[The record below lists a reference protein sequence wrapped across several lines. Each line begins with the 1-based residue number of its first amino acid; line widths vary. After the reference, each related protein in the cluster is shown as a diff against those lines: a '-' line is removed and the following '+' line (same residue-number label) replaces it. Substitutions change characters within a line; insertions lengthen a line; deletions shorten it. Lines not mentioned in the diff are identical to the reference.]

1 MSIRFSSQFLT
12 RFFVAAAALA
22 LFAPTD
28 ASAQRLESREQTLWV
43 EAESFAERGGWVL
56 DTQAMDVMGS
66 PYLLAHGI
74 GVPVA
79 DAKTTVR
86 FPKAGRYKV
95 YARTRNWVAPWR
107 PEEAPG
113 TFQIAVDGKKL
124 ETVFGTNGA
133 EWSWQTGA
141 TVAIAE
147 DKLDVEI
154 SLCDMTG
161 FDGRVDALVFTADG
175 FVPPE
180 EIDAMKPFR
189 LESRGLSGTYRTVE
203 NGKVYDLV
211 VVGGGIAGTA
221 AALSAARLG
230 LSVALVQDRPVL
242 GGNGS
247 SEVRVGLNHFLN
259 LPPYP
264 NLGNLT
270 SLLGPHHGGNAREA
284 EHYRDGVRAELVALE
299 KTLDLYLNVRVNGV
313 ETEKKDD
320 GNVQIKAVCGEN
332 VATGERLRFVGKT
345 FADCTG
351 DATVGFLAGADFRM
365 GREAK
370 AEYDEPSAPEEADAM
385 TMGSSVQW
393 NTVETDDETSFPEV
407 PWAIQFSEETIRPS
421 VHGDWDWEA
430 GMNLDQIADVERIRD
445 IGLRAAYGHWSY
457 MKNRTTGDWAAKVKN
472 RKLGWVAY
480 VAGKRESRRLLGD
493 VVLREQDI
501 VDETPFDDASVT
513 TTWPIDLHYP
523 APDNV
528 KAFPGEEFRS
538 ICKTT
543 RIEPYAIP
551 YRCLYSRNV
560 ENLLMAG
567 RNISVTHV
575 ALGTV
580 RVMRTG
586 GMMGEVVGMAAAI
599 CKERKCLPRDVYASY
614 LDDLKAAMNKG
625 VAPPTEK
632 ARKAVRFAAQFER
645 PKWLPLDAKNLALGA
660 KIVVS
665 SDYKGAAK
673 YSATAIND
681 GKFNVYANVGRWV
694 SDKAPSHT
702 VDFVF
707 GEETTLDALRVVSGQ
722 SGAKTPL
729 TDFRLQVE
737 RDGAFVDVPGA
748 AVRANDLVIVSLR
761 FNPVS
766 GKRFRLQVDKTPDDL
781 ARLWE
786 VELYRVGAPVVE
798 K

>member
-12 RFFVAAAALA
+12 RLGVAVAALA
-22 LFAPTD
+22 RWGPSD
-28 ASAQRLESREQTLWV
+28 ASAQRLTDREQTLWV

-79 DAKTTVR
+79 DAKTTLR
-86 FPKAGRYKV
+86 FPKAGEYKV

-113 TFQIAVDGKKL
+113 TFQIAVDGKKT

-133 EWSWQTGA
+133 EWSWQEGA
-141 TVAIAE
+141 PISISA
-147 DKLDVEI
+147 DKLEVEV

-161 FDGRVDALVFTADG
+161 FDGRVDALVFSADG

-180 EIDAMKPFR
+180 EIDAMKPLR
-189 LESRGLSGTYRTVE
+189 LAARGLSAEYRSVE

-211 VVGGGIAGTA
+211 VVGGGIAGTCA
-221 AALSAARLG
+221 AISAARLG
-230 LSVALVQDRPVL
+230 ASVALVQDRPVL

-247 SEVRVGLNHFLN
+247 AEIRVHLNGDVN

-270 SLLGPHHGGNAREA
+270 YLLGPHGGGNGREA
-284 EHYRDGVRAELVALE
+284 SHYKDRTRFELVSAE
-299 KTLDLYLNVRVNGV
+299 KNIDLYLNVRVNAV
-313 ETEKKDD
+313 EAAKSES
-320 GNVQIKAVCGEN
+320 GSIRINAVCGEN
-332 VATGERLRFVGKT
+332 VATGERLRFIGKT

-351 DATVGFLAGADFRM
+351 DAGVGFLAGADFRM

-370 AEYDEPSAPEEADAM
+370 SEYGEATAPEKADSM

-393 NTVETDDETSFPEV
+393 NTVETDGDSSFPEL
-407 PWAIQFSEETIRPS
+407 PWAIRFSDKTIRPS
-421 VHGDWDWEA
+421 THGDWDWEG
-430 GMNLDQIADVERIRD
+430 GMNLDQIEDIERIRD
-445 IGLRAAYGHWSY
+445 NGLRAAYGHWSY
-457 MKNRTTGDWAAKVKN
+457 MKNKTTGSWAEKVKN

-493 VVLREQDI
+493 VVLKEQD
-501 VDETPFDDASVT
+501 VVNAVPFDDASVT
-513 TTWPIDLHYP
+513 TTWSIDLHYP
-523 APDNV
+523 EPENA
-528 KAFPGEEFRS
+528 KHFPGEEFRAYCVQTN
-538 ICKTT
+538 IK
-543 RIEPYAIP
+543 PYAIP

-560 ENLLMAG
+560 ENLFMAG

-575 ALGTV
+575 ALGTI

-586 GMMGEVVGMAAAI
+586 GMMGEVVGMAASI
-599 CKERKCLPRDVYASY
+599 CKKHKCLPRDVYSDY
-614 LDDLKAAMNKG
+614 LDELKTLMTEG
-625 VAPPTEK
+625 VAPPTAK
-632 ARKAVRFAAQFER
+632 ATQFAR
-645 PKWLPLDAKNLALGA
+645 PKWLPSDAKNLALDA
-660 KIVVS
+660 KVAVS
-665 SDYKGAAK
+665 SLYKQAHYPA
-673 YSATAIND
+673 SAIND
-681 GKFNVYANVGRWV
+681 GKLDVYKNEGRWV
-694 SDKAPSHT
+694 SDEAESHW

-707 GEETTLDALRVVSGQ
+707 AGETTLDAFRVASGQ
-722 SGAKTPL
+722 ASAQTPL
-729 TDFRLQVE
+729 TKFRLQVE
-737 RDGAFVDVPGA
+737 RDGAFVDVESA
-748 AVRANDLVIVSLR
+748 AVENNDAAVVCLK
-761 FNPVS
+761 FKPVS
-766 GKRFRLQVDKTPDDL
+766 GKKFRLQIDETPGNL

-786 VELYRVGAPVVE
+786 VEFYNVG

>member
-1 MSIRFSSQFLT
+1 MTVRRLGAFL
-12 RFFVAAAALA
+12 AAALGA
-22 LFAPTD
+22 IFVLTATND
-28 ASAQRLESREQTLWV
+28 AAAQRLESRPQTLWI
-43 EAESFAERGGWVL
+43 EAESFADRGGWAL
-56 DTQAMDVMGS
+56 DSQAMDVMGS

-86 FPKAGRYKV
+86 FPKAGEYKV

-107 PEEAPG
+107 PEETPG

-133 EWSWQTGA
+133 PWSWQEGA
-141 TVAIAE
+141 TVEISA

-154 SLCDMTG
+154 ALCDLTG
-161 FDGRVDALVFTADG
+161 FDGRVDALVFSADG

-180 EIDAMKPFR
+180 EIDAMKPLR
-189 LESRGLSGTYRTVE
+189 LAARGLSTEYRNVGD
-203 NGKVYDLV
+203 GKVYDLV

-221 AALSAARLG
+221 AAISAARLG
-230 LSVALVQDRPVL
+230 LAVALVQDRPVL

-270 SLLGPHHGGNAREA
+270 FLLGPHHGGNAREA
-284 EHYRDGVRAELVALE
+284 EHYRDRTRAELVALE
-299 KTLDLYLNVRVNGV
+299 TNIDLYLNVRVNVV
-313 ETEKKDD
+313 ESAKTDA
-320 GNVQIKAVCGEN
+320 GSIRINAVCGEN

-351 DATVGFLAGADFRM
+351 DAGVGFLAGADFRM
-365 GREAK
+365 GRESK
-370 AEYDEPSAPEEADAM
+370 AEYGEPSAPEEADAM
-385 TMGSSVQW
+385 TMGASVQW
-393 NTVETDDETSFPEV
+393 NTVETDAETSFPEV
-407 PWAIQFSEETIRPS
+407 PWAIRFSEKTIRPS
-421 VHGDWDWEA
+421 THGDWDWEA
-430 GMNLDQIADVERIRD
+430 GMNLDQIADIERIRD

-472 RKLGWVAY
+472 RKLGWVAF

-501 VDETPFDDASVT
+501 LDEVPYEDESVT

-560 ENLLMAG
+560 ENLFMAG

-586 GMMGEVVGMAAAI
+586 GMMGEVVGMAASI
-599 CKERKCLPRDVYASY
+599 CKERNCLPRDVYASY
-614 LDDLKAAMNKG
+614 LDDLKAAMRKG

-632 ARKAVRFAAQFER
+632 ARRAVRFAAQFER
-645 PKWLPLDAKNLALGA
+645 PDWLPQDAKNLALGA
-660 KIVVS
+660 KVAVS
-665 SDYKGAAK
+665 SDYQGAAK
-673 YSATAIND
+673 YSASAIND
-681 GKFNVYANVGRWV
+681 GKFDVYQNAGRWV
-694 SDKAPSHT
+694 SDKASTHW
-702 VDFVF
+702 VDFEF
-707 GEETTLDALRVVSGQ
+707 AEETTLDAVRVVSGQ
-722 SGAKTPL
+722 ASAKTPL
-729 TDFRLQVE
+729 ADFRLQVE
-737 RDGAFVDVPGA
+737 RDGAFVDVESA
-748 AVRANDLVIVSLR
+748 AVRSNDLVIVGLR
-761 FNPVS
+761 FNPIS
-766 GKRFRLQVDKTPDDL
+766 GKRFRLQIDKTPDDL

-786 VELYRVGAPVVE
+786 VELYRVGPSVVE

>member
-1 MSIRFSSQFLT
+1 MTVWRSGTLLT
-12 RFFVAAAALA
+12 AALSA
-22 LFAPTD
+22 IVLLTTD
-28 ASAQRLESREQTLWV
+28 DAAAQRLESRPQTLWV
-43 EAESFAERGGWVL
+43 EAESFAERGGWAL
-56 DTQAMDVMGS
+56 DSQAMDAMGS

-86 FPKAGRYKV
+86 FPKAGEYKV

-113 TFQIAVDGKKL
+113 TFQVAVDGKKL

-133 EWSWQTGA
+133 PWSWQAGGS
-141 TVAIAE
+141 VVVAE
-147 DKLDVEI
+147 DKLEVEI
-154 SLCDMTG
+154 ALCDLTG
-161 FDGRVDALVFTADG
+161 FDGRVDALVFSADG

-180 EIDAMKPFR
+180 EIDAMKPLR
-189 LESRGLSGTYRTVE
+189 LAARGLSAEYRSVE

-270 SLLGPHHGGNAREA
+270 FLLGPHHGGNAREA
-284 EHYRDGVRAELVALE
+284 EHYRDRTRAELVALE
-299 KTLDLYLNVRVNGV
+299 TNIDLYLNVRVNVV
-313 ETEKKDD
+313 ESAKSES
-320 GNVQIKAVCGEN
+320 GNVRINAVCGEN
-332 VATGERLRFVGKT
+332 VATGERLRFIGKT

-365 GREAK
+365 GRESK
-370 AEYDEPSAPEEADAM
+370 AEYGEPSAPEEADAK

-393 NTVETDDETSFPEV
+393 NTVETDAETRFPEL
-407 PWAIQFSEETIRPS
+407 PWAIRFSEKTIRPS
-421 VHGDWDWEA
+421 IHGDWDWEA
-430 GMNLDQIADVERIRD
+430 GMNLDQIADIERIRD

-457 MKNRTTGDWAAKVKN
+457 MKNKTTGDWAAKVKN
-472 RKLGWVAY
+472 RKLGWVAF

-501 VDETPFDDASVT
+501 LDETPFEDASVT

-560 ENLLMAG
+560 ENLFMAG

-586 GMMGEVVGMAAAI
+586 GMMGEVVGMAASI
-599 CKERKCLPRDVYASY
+599 CKEHNCLPRDVYASY
-614 LDDLKAAMNKG
+614 LDDLKAAMRKG

-632 ARKAVRFAAQFER
+632 ARRAVRFAAQFER
-645 PKWLPLDAKNLALGA
+645 PGWLPQDAKNLARDA
-660 KIVVS
+660 KIAVS
-665 SDYKGAAK
+665 SDYQGAAK
-673 YSATAIND
+673 YSASAIND
-681 GKFNVYANVGRWV
+681 GKFDVYQNVDRWV
-694 SDKAPSHT
+694 SDKASTHW
-702 VDFVF
+702 VDFEF
-707 GEETTLDALRVVSGQ
+707 AEETTLDAVRVVSGQ
-722 SGAKTPL
+722 ASAQTPL
-729 TDFRLQVE
+729 ADFRLQVE
-737 RDGAFVDVPGA
+737 RDGAFVDVESA
-748 AVRANDLVIVSLR
+748 AARSNDLVIVNLR

-766 GKRFRLQVDKTPDDL
+766 GKRFRLQIDKTPDDL

-786 VELYRVGAPVVE
+786 VEFYRVGPSAVE

>member
-1 MSIRFSSQFLT
+1 MTVR
-12 RFFVAAAALA
+12 RAGAFFAAALSA
-22 LFAPTD
+22 IFILTTASD
-28 ASAQRLESREQTLWV
+28 ASAQRLTDREQTLWV
-43 EAESFAERGGWVL
+43 EAESFADRGGWAL
-56 DTQAMDVMGS
+56 DSQAMDVMGS

-86 FPKAGRYKV
+86 FPSAGEYKV

-107 PEEAPG
+107 PEETPG
-113 TFQIAVDGKKL
+113 TFQIAVDGKKT

-133 EWSWQTGA
+133 EWSWQEGA
-141 TVAIAE
+141 PIAISA
-147 DKLDVEI
+147 DKLEVEI

-161 FDGRVDALVFTADG
+161 FDGRVDALVFSADG

-180 EIDAMKPFR
+180 EIDAMKPLR
-189 LESRGLSGTYRTVE
+189 LAARGLSAEYRSVE
-203 NGKVYDLV
+203 KGKVYDLV
-211 VVGGGIAGTA
+211 VVGGGIAGTCA
-221 AALSAARLG
+221 AISAARLG
-230 LSVALVQDRPVL
+230 ASVALVQDRPVL

-247 SEVRVGLNHFLN
+247 AEIRVHLNGDVN

-270 SLLGPHHGGNAREA
+270 YLLGPHGGGNGREA
-284 EHYRDGVRAELVALE
+284 SHYKDRTRFELVSAE
-299 KTLDLYLNVRVNGV
+299 KNIDLYLNVRVNAV
-313 ETEKKDD
+313 EAAKSES
-320 GNVQIKAVCGEN
+320 GSVRINAVCGEN
-332 VATGERLRFVGKT
+332 VATGERLRFIGKT

-351 DATVGFLAGADFRM
+351 DAGVGFLAGADFRM
-365 GREAK
+365 GRESK
-370 AEYDEPSAPEEADAM
+370 AEYGEPSAPEEADAM
-385 TMGSSVQW
+385 TMGASVQW
-393 NTVETDDETSFPEV
+393 NTVETDAETSFPEV
-407 PWAIQFSEETIRPS
+407 PWAIQFSEKTIRPS
-421 VHGDWDWEA
+421 THGDWDWEA
-430 GMNLDQIADVERIRD
+430 GMNLDQIADIERIRD

-472 RKLGWVAY
+472 RKLGWVAF

-501 VDETPFDDASVT
+501 VDETPFEDASVT

-528 KAFPGEEFRS
+528 KHFPEEQFRA

-551 YRCLYSRNV
+551 YRCLYSRDV
-560 ENLLMAG
+560 ENLFMAG

-586 GMMGEVVGMAAAI
+586 GMMGEVVGMAASI
-599 CKERKCLPRDVYASY
+599 CKERNCLPRDVYVSY
-614 LDDLKAAMNKG
+614 LDDLKAAMRKG

-632 ARKAVRFAAQFER
+632 ARRAVRLAAQFER
-645 PKWLPLDAKNLALGA
+645 PAWLPQDAKNWASEA
-660 KIVVS
+660 KIAVS
-665 SDYKGAAK
+665 SDYQGAAK

-681 GKFNVYANVGRWV
+681 GKFDVYQNAGRWV
-694 SDKAPSHT
+694 SDKASTHW
-702 VDFVF
+702 VDFEF
-707 GEETTLDALRVVSGQ
+707 AEETTLDAVRVVSGQ
-722 SGAKTPL
+722 ASAKTPL
-729 TDFRLQVE
+729 ADFRLQVE
-737 RDGAFVDVPGA
+737 RDGAFVDVESA
-748 AVRANDLVIVSLR
+748 AVRSNDLVIVSLR
-761 FNPVS
+761 FNPIS
-766 GKRFRLQVDKTPDDL
+766 GKRFRLQIDKTPDDL

-786 VELYRVGAPVVE
+786 VEFYRVGPNAVE

>member
-1 MSIRFSSQFLT
+1 MTIRRL
-12 RFFVAAAALA
+12 RAFFAAALGA
-22 LFAPTD
+22 IFVLTATND
-28 ASAQRLESREQTLWV
+28 AAAQRLESRPQTLWV
-43 EAESFAERGGWVL
+43 EAESFADRGGWAL
-56 DTQAMDVMGS
+56 DSQAMDVMGS

-86 FPKAGRYKV
+86 FPSAGEYKV

-107 PEEAPG
+107 PEETPG
-113 TFQIAVDGKKL
+113 TFQVAVDGKKL

-133 EWSWQTGA
+133 PWSWQAGG

-147 DKLDVEI
+147 DRLDVEI
-154 SLCDMTG
+154 SLCDLTG
-161 FDGRVDALVFTADG
+161 FDGRVDALVFSADG

-180 EIDAMKPFR
+180 EIDAMKPLR
-189 LESRGLSGTYRTVE
+189 LAARGLSTEYRNVGD
-203 NGKVYDLV
+203 GKVYDLV

-221 AALSAARLG
+221 AAISAARLG
-230 LSVALVQDRPVL
+230 LAVALVQDRPVL

-270 SLLGPHHGGNAREA
+270 FLLGPHHGGNAREA
-284 EHYRDGVRAELVALE
+284 EHYRDRTRAELVALE
-299 KTLDLYLNVRVNGV
+299 TNIDLYLNVRVNVV
-313 ETEKKDD
+313 ESAKTDA
-320 GNVQIKAVCGEN
+320 GSIRINAVCGEN

-351 DATVGFLAGADFRM
+351 DAGVGFLAGADFRM
-365 GREAK
+365 GRESK
-370 AEYDEPSAPEEADAM
+370 AEYGEPSAPEEADAM
-385 TMGSSVQW
+385 TMGASVQW
-393 NTVETDDETSFPEV
+393 NTVETDAETSFPEV
-407 PWAIQFSEETIRPS
+407 PWAIQFSEKTIRPS
-421 VHGDWDWEA
+421 THGDWDWEA
-430 GMNLDQIADVERIRD
+430 GMNLDQIADIERIRD

-501 VDETPFDDASVT
+501 VDETPFEDASVT

-560 ENLLMAG
+560 ENLFMAG

-586 GMMGEVVGMAAAI
+586 GMMGEVVGMAASI
-599 CKERKCLPRDVYASY
+599 CKERNCFPRDVYASY
-614 LDDLKAAMNKG
+614 LDDLKAAMRKG

-632 ARKAVRFAAQFER
+632 ARRAVRFAAQFER
-645 PKWLPLDAKNLALGA
+645 PDWLPQDAKNLARDA
-660 KIVVS
+660 KIAVS
-665 SDYKGAAK
+665 SDYQGAAK
-673 YSATAIND
+673 YSASAIND
-681 GKFNVYANVGRWV
+681 GKFDVYQNAGRWV
-694 SDKAPSHT
+694 SDKASTHW
-702 VDFVF
+702 VDFEF
-707 GEETTLDALRVVSGQ
+707 AEETTLDAVRVVSGQ
-722 SGAKTPL
+722 ASAKTPL
-729 TDFRLQVE
+729 ADFRLQVE
-737 RDGAFVDVPGA
+737 RDGAFVDVESA
-748 AVRANDLVIVSLR
+748 AVRSNDLVIVGLR
-761 FNPVS
+761 FNPIS
-766 GKRFRLQVDKTPDDL
+766 GKRFRLQIDKTPDDL

-786 VELYRVGAPVVE
+786 VELYRVGPSVVE